1 MKRVWAK
8 QTLGHWAG
16 WSRSSCRVDCWWW
29 DWPLTTWHGKVLS
42 PVERWTGNLQR
53 QEMETAIIVLTWWLG
68 KPESYRLP
76 QFALDR
82 SSSEQRQIISDTPE
96 CNPTLKYFLPNKLT
110 HYIFNLTLR
119 KLSGHRQNVDRFFSR
134 PYSEWHLLLFPIK
147 CTFSLKTHHI
157 SLHSPH
163 ICMLFDLP
171 NSNQESALINAYN
184 SPCVLDWS
192 FIVFKISSSKEYL
205 KAYTPSK
212 SVPYCILFSV
222 LWSNVWRKDSLWLIL
237 RGCKQS
243 R

>member
-1 MKRVWAK
+1 MGFSYIDISHITTTDALLFLLSSFT
-8 QTLGHWAG
+8 TLNLFLQL
-16 WSRSSCRVDCWWW
+16 SS
-29 DWPLTTWHGKVLS
+29 LKLIF
-42 PVERWTGNLQR
+42 
-53 QEMETAIIVLTWWLG
+53 IIFHHF
-68 KPESYRLP
+68 P
-76 QFALDR
+76 FAFVR
-82 SSSEQRQIISDTPE
+82 CGSSSEQRQIISDTPE